1 RSILYRA
8 SVSEVLTG
16 YGDPDQFWSWMLT
29 LDEGIFGFGYL
40 SMPVQAGQQVPAN
53 AVTLG
58 IDMPDSTLPNFSA
71 SFADRIYVYERDGG
85 SLINYR
91 ERGRTVHARATEL
104 VIGSQVSLGNY
115 IYGLNWVFKQDGTFA
130 FEAELSGSIVT
141 KFVTATECN
150 TCAAI
155 AQGPDSNG

>member
-1 RSILYRA
+1 
-8 SVSEVLTG
+8 
-16 YGDPDQFWSWMLT
+16 
-29 LDEGIFGFGYL
+29 
-40 SMPVQAGQQVPAN
+40 
-53 AVTLG
+53 
-58 IDMPDSTLPNFSA
+58 
-71 SFADRIYVYERDGG
+71 
-85 SLINYR
+85 NYR

-155 AQGPDSNG
+155 AQGPDSNGESRSYKSGGSDKSGTLVYPNVVGINHQHWFNLRLDFDIDGTRNAVMENNVEQTAGPGSIEIVHTVLGNAVQAKRDL